1 MTSYPNWNVNSS
13 KTTYKHKSNPDVVV
27 LIRPNMSF
35 PNWRAKYLIYHS
47 HPASNNTAVMQQPE
61 GAMSMES
68 ARRGRKNISGT
79 GVIVHDGLWIE
90 ILENLVS
97 VARNDNNN

>member
-13 KTTYKHKSNPDVVV
+13 KTTYKHKSNPNVVV

-47 HPASNNTAVMQQPE
+47 HPASNNTAIMQQPE

-68 ARRGRKNISGT
+68 ARKRAEKHLLHWSESSVWKQDSDYGRLGKT
-79 GVIVHDGLWIE
+79 G
-90 ILENLVS
+90 
-97 VARNDNNN
+97 A